1 MLPQRVLSGRVDQSP
16 RERRTEPEERPLSDS
31 VVSMTSR
38 NTGLMRRGLLGLL
51 PVLASLGFGCGG
63 SGTTASTGSG
73 GGGGGATTG
82 TGTGGTMMMAGSIP
96 AAGPGNQV
104 DQDFTEVEPNDTPET
119 ATPLGAA
126 MNAGVNVWVTS
137 NKLGGAT
144 DAADYFVFESGPAAG
159 ALTLNIC
166 FSAPITEMTAT
177 LWKVVDKAAQ
187 MPAIGTWTSTGTC
200 VQGPAMGVPMDAST
214 EYLLGLTA
222 KGDASTYN
230 A

>member
-1 MLPQRVLSGRVDQSP
+1 
-16 RERRTEPEERPLSDS
+16 
-31 VVSMTSR
+31 
-38 NTGLMRRGLLGLL
+38 MRRSLLGLL

-73 GGGGGATTG
+73 AGGENATTVTG
-82 TGTGGTMMMAGSIP
+82 SGTGGTMMMAGKIP

-119 ATPLGAA
+119 ATPLGTA
-126 MNAGVNVWVTS
+126 MTAGINVWVTS
-137 NKLGGAT
+137 NKLGGTT

-159 ALTLNIC
+159 TLTLDIC

-177 LWKVVDKAAQ
+177 LWKVVDATAQ

-222 KGDASTYN
+222 KGDAATYN